1 MKHIFEANEE
11 TVRFLEEI
19 ALKAEITREEGL
31 IYGVTL
37 LNWAIDQVRG
47 GYKIY
52 TIQPEVLENEK
63 YKEMPTRELS
73 MSILNK
79 LYKK

>member
-11 TVRFLEEI
+11 TVRFVEEI

-63 YKEMPTRELS
+63 YKEMPPRELS